1 MMGRLTCLRR
11 SMTGPDLCFRIIFQ
25 GLEVLTR
32 KAETATS
39 RLYYVFL
46 VQARNGSPELGQW
59 RWKWRWRYTGDVEKQ
74 MEARDF

>member
-1 MMGRLTCLRR
+1 M
-11 SMTGPDLCFRIIFQ
+11 
-25 GLEVLTR
+25 LTR